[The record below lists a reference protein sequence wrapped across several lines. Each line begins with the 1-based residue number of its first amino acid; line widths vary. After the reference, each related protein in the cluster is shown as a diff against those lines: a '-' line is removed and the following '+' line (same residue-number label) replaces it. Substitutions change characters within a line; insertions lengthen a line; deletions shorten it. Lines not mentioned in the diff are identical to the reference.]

1 MRGSCELHS
10 GSSCAGTSSAS
21 IGDRDVFDP
30 CDRKVQECEDSRIPL
45 SPLMSS
51 SEKRGESNTK
61 EGRTK
66 PESPAFSHSMQWG
79 EMCVASS
86 DNFSMV
92 KCKKNGDSG
101 VVETIIVN
109 NAEVEAVHSEDAV
122 ADDNGDGDHGGVLKG
137 NDDDAL
143 SSAST
148 EPLGCSYDD
157 LSDCDDDSSDS
168 PSAAFFRGW
177 AVRILGLS
185 YDDED
190 VKVAFSPEDSLSL
203 WEAQSCR
210 YLSASDDDDIC
221 SLDYS
226 IDDGGDADD
235 DGNYSA
241 ESDHEGEAEENSDR
255 TAEARNS
262 LLVVRSS
269 VRKGGGA
276 KYRIG

>member
-1 MRGSCELHS
+1 MRGSCELHT
-10 GSSCAGTSSAS
+10 GSSSAGTSSAS

-30 CDRKVQECEDSRIPL
+30 CDRKVQECEDSWIPL
-45 SPLMSS
+45 SPLLSS

-157 LSDCDDDSSDS
+157 LSD
-168 PSAAFFRGW
+168 
-177 AVRILGLS
+177 
-185 YDDED
+185 
-190 VKVAFSPEDSLSL
+190 
-203 WEAQSCR
+203 
-210 YLSASDDDDIC
+210 
-221 SLDYS
+221 
-226 IDDGGDADD
+226 
-235 DGNYSA
+235 
-241 ESDHEGEAEENSDR
+241 
-255 TAEARNS
+255 
-262 LLVVRSS
+262 
-269 VRKGGGA
+269 
-276 KYRIG
+276 